1 MIDYSILKLL
11 ETTVGSVSKIVDKI
25 EVDGVVKW
33 NRTKFRYVSLG
44 DSIAAGHSI
53 NSNWE
58 TDYGVGSQFE
68 SNGRTETV
76 IVPNCYTDLIKNKLA
91 SIYKGE
97 EHIKCKSFAHSGYT
111 PDDIMRY
118 IGYTPNE
125 DGTFSVNE
133 NSPAVKALKE
143 ADLVTICV
151 GANVLLLPAIM
162 FVFNYMGDFVQNGD
176 FTELENVVDAGLKT
190 LNGGGY
196 SKVEVDWYPKP
207 FEFKYSY
214 KELLTALT
222 SINPNAKFV
231 FTSIYNPLKYLYLEG
246 GVNGSFR
253 GLLDIIPDMTILG
266 FELDEY
272 YKKLIISALPA
283 DFLKHINTIAD
294 WTEEHVEGSATY
306 DGLNRILRKAIE
318 DFGNDNIVLAETKPF
333 YESFPDRPIMSD
345 KHYNDLINLQITAG
359 YDLGDMDWSRLWGA
373 YGKTREAYWWDLITK
388 HTSPE
393 SGFNIGGIGFEFLM
407 DFLIYVLP
415 YYIDPHPFEYGQAML
430 ARSFADTI
438 KSKFNIDLG
447 YDDLVHYN
455 LEYNPNTSNGGAGE
469 AEITEII
476 GLNSEIFVP
485 IKKLKFTTL
494 SAQEGYYFTDWISA
508 NYGYASGYYDVEGNL
523 LCYYIKPTSNDTLY
537 AQWSNMYTLTYNHS
551 NQSDYYKDSETG
563 HMECYELRAN
573 GYYISNGYGLNE
585 YGDLG
590 AFTNDA
596 AYIPLAYGSIIE
608 VAGTWYNGGILYKS
622 ASVDIYLNGTS
633 VANNSSNYPS
643 GKYPYGT
650 SNSLTFPKD
659 TSSDVAYLKFKIKGD
674 VTVTFVAKTNAP
686 AIYNKEAYWDCE
698 IKGDIEIIN

>member
-1 MIDYSILKLL
+1 MIDFATLQGLDIPEGPVKSLAI
-11 ETTVGSVSKIVDKI
+11 
-25 EVDGVVKW
+25 DGKMVW
-33 NRTKFRYVSLG
+33 NRRKFSYVSLG

-53 NSNWE
+53 NSNWA
-58 TDYGVGSQFE
+58 TDYGEGSQFE

-151 GANVLLLPAIM
+151 GANVLLLPAFR
-162 FVFNYMGDFVQNGD
+162 FVFNCMGDFVQNGD

-196 SKVEVDWYPKP
+196 SKVEVDWCPKP

-231 FTSIYNPLKYLYLEG
+231 FTSIYNPLKYLHLEG
-246 GVNGSFR
+246 GKNGSFK
-253 GLLDIIPDMTILG
+253 GLLNIIPQMTVLG
-266 FELDEY
+266 IEVDEFW
-272 YKKLIISALPA
+272 KSVLAS
-283 DFLKHINTIAD
+283 FLTNYTKYINTIAD

-306 DGLNRILRKAIE
+306 DGLNKILRKAID
-318 DFGNDNIVLAETKPF
+318 DFGSENIVLAETKSF
-333 YESFPDRPIMSD
+333 YESFPDRPISAD
-345 KHYNDLINLQITAG
+345 VHYNDLINQQITAG
-359 YDLGDMDWSRLWGA
+359 YNLGDMHWGRIWDA
-373 YGKTREAYWWDLITK
+373 YGKTREQYWKDLITK
-388 HTSPE
+388 YGT
-393 SGFNIGGIGFEFLM
+393 NTGGIAVEFIA
-407 DFLIYVLP
+407 DFSLYVLP
-415 YYIDPHPFEYGQAML
+415 YYMDPHPLEIGHVML

-438 KSKFNIDLG
+438 KRKFNIDLG
-447 YDDLVHYN
+447 YPDLVHYN

-494 SAQEGYYFTDWISA
+494 SAQEGYYFTDWRSA

-523 LCYYIKPTSNDTLY
+523 LNYYIKPTSNDTLT
-537 AQWSNMYTLTYNHS
+537 AQWQIKTYSVDFYKSLCDYAKTYTNLNGGWKNHTGKQEYYGVEISTDGGNSYSTLDPNCYRGYFSDSGYIDSKPVDHGTYLKIWVTYDDNFAS
-551 NQSDYYKDSETG
+551 TN
-563 HMECYELRAN
+563 AN
-573 GYYISNGYGLNE
+573 INAYGVVTSGTYVEKIIKVTTNTKIEFRWILDGIAGLGGKSYWDGYISN
-585 YGDLG
+585 
-590 AFTNDA
+590 
-596 AYIPLAYGSIIE
+596 I
-608 VAGTWYNGGILYKS
+608 
-622 ASVDIYLNGTS
+622 
-633 VANNSSNYPS
+633 
-643 GKYPYGT
+643 
-650 SNSLTFPKD
+650 
-659 TSSDVAYLKFKIKGD
+659 
-674 VTVTFVAKTNAP
+674 
-686 AIYNKEAYWDCE
+686 
-698 IKGDIEIIN
+698 